1 MTSDEL
7 SVNIFGF
14 AGFLSFEEGTLFRN
28 SNSLS
33 SLLFSLWETL
43 GGVLV
48 PDGGSFDFV
57 ATVGPPEIRKKSKRS
72 CLVTKNK
79 KFPPF
84 KPHCSKPVE

>member
-14 AGFLSFEEGTLFRN
+14 AGFLSFEEGMLFRN

-33 SLLFSLWETL
+33 SLLFSFWETL

-48 PDGGSFDFV
+48 PDGGSFDLMG
-57 ATVGPPEIRKKSKRS
+57 TVGPPVIRKRNKET
-72 CLVTKNK
+72 CLVTRNL
-79 KFPPF
+79 FS
-84 KPHCSKPVE
+84 SKL